1 MKEIKPSKAFFIKLG
16 SRGCFESEC
25 IEHDQTI
32 RLGFNETD
40 RVLSVSLRSGRRD
53 TQVPVKA

>member
-1 MKEIKPSKAFFIKLG
+1 MKKRNMLI
-16 SRGCFESEC
+16 GCFVVLMLIAS
-25 IEHDQTI
+25 
-32 RLGFNETD
+32 